1 MIRRNKIILTAVITI
16 ILTFSVTASAFGD
29 SVIYYGSTDRATI
42 REIQT
47 RLKNWGYY
55 TGSVDG
61 IFGYKTETAVKK
73 FQYKNGLTVD
83 GKVGPRTLE
92 ALGLP
97 TGNYTGGSTST
108 GGSGSSSSSNSSDVM
123 LLARCIYGEARG
135 EPYAGMVAIGGVI
148 LNRVDDPRF
157 PKSIS
162 GVIYQPGAFTAV
174 SDGQINLTPSD
185 QAIRAAKDA
194 MAGWDP
200 SCGAVYYYNPATAT
214 NQWIRSRPIVTTIG
228 KHVFCK

>member
-1 MIRRNKIILTAVITI
+1 MIGKRNKNLLTAVIAI
-16 ILTFSVTASAFGD
+16 ILIFGITVSALGAS
-29 SVIYYGSTDRATI
+29 IYYGSTDTSTI

-55 TGSVDG
+55 TGNVDG

-73 FQYKNGLTVD
+73 FQSKNGLVVD

-97 TGNYTGGSTST
+97 TGNYTDSAATGGGGSK
-108 GGSGSSSSSNSSDVM
+108 SSSNSSDVM

-135 EPYAGMVAIGGVI
+135 EPYTGMVAIGGVI
-148 LNRVDDPRF
+148 LNRVKDARF